1 LDQMDPFRNKVQI
14 EIKDAFVKFIRFF
27 MNAGAAKKRFPRT
40 CSLCGRQFHDLAY
53 YIRSTHARGH
63 SMEDYRGATGKPFTM
78 IHRHCDCGNT
88 LALAFT
94 GEDCLFLDQFW
105 ETISL
110 EAERSA
116 KSVREVV
123 SDFVSQWELHVMSE
137 HNHEC

>member
-1 LDQMDPFRNKVQI
+1 MDPFRNKVQI

-27 MNAGAAKKRFPRT
+27 MDAGAAKKRFPRT
-40 CSLCGRQFHDLAY
+40 CSLCGRQYHDLAY

-63 SMEDYRGATGKPFTM
+63 SMEDYRGAMGKPFTM

>member
-1 LDQMDPFRNKVQI
+1 MAPSCSKVQV
-14 EIKDAFVKFIRFF
+14 ESKDAFLKFIRLF
-27 MNAGAAKKRFPRT
+27 MDAGAAEKRFPRT
-40 CSLCGRQFHDLAY
+40 CTLCGRKYHNLAH
-53 YIRSTHARGH
+53 YISSTHARGH
-63 SMEDYRGATGKPFTM
+63 SMEDYRGAMGKPFTM
-78 IHRHCDCGNT
+78 IHRHCACGNT

-123 SDFVSQWELHVMSE
+123 SDFVSQWELYVMSE
-137 HNHEC
+137 HNPES